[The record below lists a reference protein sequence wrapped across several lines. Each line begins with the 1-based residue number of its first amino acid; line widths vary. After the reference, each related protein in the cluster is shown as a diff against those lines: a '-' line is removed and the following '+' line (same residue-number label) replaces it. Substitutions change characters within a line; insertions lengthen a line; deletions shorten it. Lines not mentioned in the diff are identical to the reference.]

1 MLDKNDVIQ
10 LMKELNLP
18 PNQYWIT
25 AGAGLV
31 MHNIKETTRDIDI
44 GCTTALTNYLIQQG
58 CEFMYDSD
66 GTRIVRVNANIEAF
80 ENWVVDEIENVDGIS
95 VASIL
100 SIRKQKEKLGREKD
114 LEDIKLIDDFKRP
127 L

>member
-80 ENWVVDEIENVDGIS
+80 ENWAVDEIENVDGIS

-114 LEDIKLIDDFKRP
+114 LEDIKMIDEFKRP